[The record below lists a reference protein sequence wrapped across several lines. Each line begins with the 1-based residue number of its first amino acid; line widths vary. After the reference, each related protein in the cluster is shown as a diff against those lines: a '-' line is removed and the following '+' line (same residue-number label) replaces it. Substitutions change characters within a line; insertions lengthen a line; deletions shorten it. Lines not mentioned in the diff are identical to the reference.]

1 MAEHA
6 AASQEE
12 LSDMGQTKKT
22 AASSGETGEGSPA
35 LPDLVTS
42 NGQEADAAPDS
53 EPVAEGLV
61 DEPDE
66 PDQPE
71 DYDAAAADE
80 VDGASEDAVPVR
92 KWRAPVRLAAVWGA
106 VAIVS
111 LGALGGW
118 FGFRIYQSH
127 QIEQRR
133 ELLVQV
139 ARQGAL
145 NLTTIDWQHAD
156 ADIQRILDSATGTFY
171 DDFSNRSKPFIDVV
185 KKAQSKSVGTIIEA
199 GVESQSANEAQV
211 LVAVSVKTSN
221 LGAAEQDLRHWRMR
235 ITVQKL
241 GNDAKVS
248 NVAFVL

>member
-6 AASQEE
+6 DASPSE
-12 LSDMGQTKKT
+12 LSDTGRAETT
-22 AASSGETGEGSPA
+22 AASSGHADEGSSD
-35 LPDLVTS
+35 LPNLAPS
-42 NGQEADAAPDS
+42 NGKEADAAPAS
-53 EPVAEGLV
+53 EQAAEGLV

-66 PDQPE
+66 AD
-71 DYDAAAADE
+71 DYDAAVDDE
-80 VDGASEDAVPVR
+80 VEGASKDAVRVKKR
-92 KWRAPVRLAAVWGA
+92 MSPVRLAAVWG
-106 VAIVS
+106 VVTLVS

-118 FGFRIYQSH
+118 FGFRMYQSH
-127 QIEQRR
+127 QTHEQR
-133 ELLVQV
+133 ELLIQV

-156 ADIQRILDSATGTFY
+156 ADIQRVLDSATGTFY

-241 GNDAKVS
+241 GSDTKVS